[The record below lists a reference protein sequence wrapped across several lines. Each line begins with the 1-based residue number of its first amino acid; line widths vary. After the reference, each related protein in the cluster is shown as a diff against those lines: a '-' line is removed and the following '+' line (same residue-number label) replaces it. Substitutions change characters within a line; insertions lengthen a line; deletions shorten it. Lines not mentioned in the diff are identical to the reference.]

1 MSESIR
7 DGYKMTEMGELPK
20 EWENLRLG
28 TIAFINRGFTWKK
41 IQENQE
47 HYDNTIPVIRISNIK
62 KKLDTDDL
70 IFLGGVSEKEMKKY
84 RLSKNDI
91 IMVGS
96 NGNHDRIGN
105 ICIINEDMDYLFASF
120 LIGIKVKN
128 KNIFPHFLY
137 YFLSLPIN
145 QKKITDS
152 VTGTTGL
159 GNLSLSFLDY
169 YNIISPPLLE
179 QHCIVEILSTIDETI
194 ERTEALIEKYRH
206 IKAGLMSDLLT
217 RGIDEEGRIRSDGT
231 HRFKDSPLGRVPE
244 EWDVTTLLNVVGDK
258 NDLIIAGPFGSNL
271 KVEDYRDEGIP
282 IIRLQNIDFGK
293 FLNKDIKCI
302 SPEKANELSYHSFI
316 KGDIVLA
323 KLGDPIGKTCII
335 PHFLKRG
342 VVVSDVV
349 RIRVDNAFTD
359 KKFILQCLNSF
370 YVFYQLNKDIIGTTR
385 PRVNLDQVRNL
396 FIPFPPLPEQHH
408 IAEILTTTDTYIEKE
423 QTYLNKLQQI
433 KKGLMQDLLT
443 GKVRVTTT
451 SSPPKPAEAS
461 T

>member
-7 DGYKMTEMGELPK
+7 DGYKMTELGEMPE

-47 HYDNTIPVIRISNIK
+47 HYDNTIPVIRIGNIK

-159 GNLSLSFLDY
+159 GNLSLSFLDC
-169 YNIISPPLLE
+169 YNIVSPPLPE
-179 QHCIVEILSTIDETI
+179 QHRIVEILFTIDETI

-217 RGIDEEGRIRSDGT
+217 RGIDEEGRIRSEET
-231 HRFKDSPLGRVPE
+231 HEFKDSPLGRVPE
-244 EWDVTTLLNVVGDK
+244 EWEVVMVKDITISHKQGYYTNKEYSETNGIKLVRITDLLNPKISYETMPCLELDVKTANQFKINIGDFLVARSGAIGRYGIVTK
-258 NDLIIAGPFGSNL
+258 SIPCVFGS
-271 KVEDYRDEGIP
+271 Y
-282 IIRLQNIDFGK
+282 IIRFQF
-293 FLNKDIKCI
+293 
-302 SPEKANELSYHSFI
+302 
-316 KGDIVLA
+316 
-323 KLGDPIGKTCII
+323 DPIDLKN
-335 PHFLKRG
+335 HFFGYLYE
-342 VVVSDVV
+342 SNY
-349 RIRVDNAFTD
+349 I
-359 KKFILQCLNSF
+359 S
-370 YVFYQLNKDIIGTTR
+370 YQLFSITQGSSNININAENIKSIR
-385 PRVNLDQVRNL
+385 
-396 FIPFPPLPEQHH
+396 IPLPPLPEQHR
-408 IAEILTTTDTYIEKE
+408 IAKILTATDTYIEKE

-443 GKVRVTTT
+443 GKVRVTIT
-451 SSPPKPAEAS
+451 PALPKPSEAI

>member
-1 MSESIR
+1 MMNESIR
-7 DGYKMTEMGELPK
+7 DGYKMTEMGELPE

-47 HYDNTIPVIRISNIK
+47 HYDNTIPVIRIGNIK

-159 GNLSLSFLDY
+159 GNLSLSFLDC
-169 YNIISPPLLE
+169 YNIVSPPLSE
-179 QHCIVEILSTIDETI
+179 QHRIVEILFTIDETI

-217 RGIDEEGRIRSDGT
+217 RGIDEEGRIRSEET
-231 HRFKDSPLGRVPE
+231 HEFKDSPLGRVPD
-244 EWDVTTLLNVVGDK
+244 EWEFDILNNLTDKITDGTHHTPNYSDYGIPFLRVTDIQSNNIDLNEIKYISSDEHRELIKRCKPENGDILYSKNGTIGITKIIDWDWDFSIFVSLCLIKTEHEKIRTDYLFYLLNS
-258 NDLIIAGPFGSNL
+258 NIIKKQILLRSKQMTVTNL
-271 KVEDYRDEGIP
+271 HLEE
-282 IIRLQNIDFGK
+282 
-293 FLNKDIKCI
+293 IKEFQI
-302 SPEKANELSYHSFI
+302 
-316 KGDIVLA
+316 
-323 KLGDPIGKTCII
+323 
-335 PHFLKRG
+335 
-342 VVVSDVV
+342 
-349 RIRVDNAFTD
+349 
-359 KKFILQCLNSF
+359 
-370 YVFYQLNKDIIGTTR
+370 
-385 PRVNLDQVRNL
+385 
-396 FIPFPPLPEQHH
+396 PLPSHSEQHR
-408 IAEILTTTDTYIEKE
+408 IAEILTATDTYIEKE

-451 SSPPKPAEAS
+451 PSPPKPAEAA
-461 T
+461 TCPT